1 MFPPFE
7 SAKIAES
14 RTTKAPAVMAPHKVD
29 NGKRRKEPRTRT
41 AGKKI
46 GKQAPRCDSS
56 VGSLKMENGK
66 ANGSV
71 QDLQKDHELFLQ
83 AFEKPTQI
91 YRFLRT
97 RHIVAPVFLQR
108 NVTYMSQRFS
118 RSHCRRKQFKVDSV
132 LGDIVAEEKKVE
144 EQKALSPPVQC
155 TPRYLNLNFITFC
168 WSQAD
173 NVDPAVVP
181 QEVMV
186 EAALLKICHKKRKDV
201 LSPMKHVSLGKIQ
214 VPCVS
219 GADGASR
226 TGPSLSI
233 PGECFQP
240 SNGQI
245 KSYVLVLRVTV
256 TNSQPMGD
264 EDEDASGEPAPK
276 RLCMSPPEDVVLNG
290 AVNGD
295 MPLEDMI
302 SSAEYQAELIV
313 YDKQHSCLLTEGD
326 YEIALKQTHSLPLQN
341 KQAQWETIMDGRAV
355 GPFETFRLGPTL
367 RFKLTWTHCPSTVAS
382 RLSTT
387 PSKVTGQSLGPFEE
401 RPVERQNSKAL
412 SNVKYKKTPEK
423 QEKRQR
429 IFYQFLYNGNMRQQT
444 EARDDLHC
452 PWCTLNCMKLYS
464 LLKHLKLCHSRFTFV
479 FVPHPK
485 GARIDVSINEGYD
498 GSYAGNPADLHLMG
512 FAFRRNGP
520 CRRSPVTNILV
531 AKPRRPEP
539 SLSEFLEGEDLELD
553 WTRPFTSGHNRL
565 YFHSGTCLP
574 LRPQEIDNDSEEEN
588 DPIWLKQRTQHM
600 IDEFTDVNE
609 GEKELMKM
617 WNLHIM
623 RNGHIADCQ
632 VPTAC
637 STFVEEKGVWIV
649 QRNLVRNMLL
659 HLVNLYDFS
668 LISSSVVQQTIARL
682 RKMEAEVAA
691 TAANEPTQNSTAP
704 STATSP
710 DQPQK
715 P

>member
-1 MFPPFE
+1 
-7 SAKIAES
+7 
-14 RTTKAPAVMAPHKVD
+14 
-29 NGKRRKEPRTRT
+29 
-41 AGKKI
+41 
-46 GKQAPRCDSS
+46 
-56 VGSLKMENGK
+56 MENGK
-66 ANGSV
+66 ANGSL

-118 RSHCRRKQFKVDSV
+118 RSHCRRKQFK
-132 LGDIVAEEKKVE
+132 
-144 EQKALSPPVQC
+144 
-155 TPRYLNLNFITFC
+155 
-168 WSQAD
+168 AD

-201 LSPMKHVSLGKIQ
+201 LSPMKHVPLGKIQ

-240 SNGQI
+240 SN
-245 KSYVLVLRVTV
+245 
-256 TNSQPMGD
+256 
-264 EDEDASGEPAPK
+264 
-276 RLCMSPPEDVVLNG
+276 DVVLNG
-290 AVNGD
+290 AVNGNVE
-295 MPLEDMI
+295 LEDVI

-326 YEIALKQTHSLPLQN
+326 YEIALKQMHSLPLQN

-355 GPFETFRLGPTL
+355 GPFETFRFGPTL
-367 RFKLTWTHCPSTVAS
+367 RFKLTWTHCPTTVSSRMSTS
-382 RLSTT
+382 

-401 RPVERQNSKAL
+401 RPIERQNSEAL
-412 SNVKYKKTPEK
+412 LSVKYKKTPEK

-574 LRPQEIDNDSEEEN
+574 LRPQEIDNDSEEES

-668 LISSSVVQQTIARL
+668 LISSSVVQQTISRL
-682 RKMEAEVAA
+682 RKMEAEVA
-691 TAANEPTQNSTAP
+691 TAAATNERSVDLYFCSHKQCIQTQESHCLYVWALIVV
-704 STATSP
+704 
-710 DQPQK
+710 
-715 P
+715 